1 MKLDFGFLRT
11 LILLACSLAL
21 PVMGAGEFKISDI
34 RVEGLQR
41 ISAGTVFNYLPVK
54 MGQEIGDADTSGII
68 RELYKTGFFKDVR
81 LERDGDVLIVIVTE
95 RAAISDI
102 NISGNKSIEDE
113 QLLTSLKDIGLAE
126 GRVFNRFVLDKI
138 EQELRRMF
146 FNQGKYG
153 VQIETTV
160 TPLERNRVA
169 IDIDISEGL
178 TARIKKINIIGNIA
192 FDKDKVTD
200 DFELSPSGFLSF
212 ISKDDQYSRQKLAG
226 DLEKLRSFYLDRGY
240 INFKIES
247 TQVTISPDKK
257 DIYVTINLTEGE
269 IYTIRDIKL
278 AGDLVAAPEVFFPLI
293 KLARGEAFSR
303 KVVIGSADD
312 ITRMLGER
320 GYAFANVNS
329 IPDIDEEQKQVE
341 ITFFVDPGKR
351 VYVRRINMRG
361 NHQTRDEVLR
371 REMRQM
377 EAGWFSSAKVR
388 QSRERLQRLGYFE
401 EVNVE
406 TPAVAGS
413 TDQVDVDISVAE
425 KQMGNISAGLGFSQS
440 DGLLF
445 NASLAQNNFL
455 GTGKRISLAFNT
467 SKSNTLYA
475 FGYTNPYFTVDG
487 ISRGFIF
494 SYRKTDFGEVDISN
508 YATNRSRIG
517 VIFGVPIN
525 ETDRIRLDFDLMDTE
540 LKIGSTASNELK
552 AFEAL
557 NGSDFV
563 DFMPKLSWTHDSR
576 DSAIMPTK
584 GGTHTFVAS
593 ATIPSSDLEY
603 YRLGYVHKRYI
614 PLSRAF
620 TLGLKLDLGY
630 GDGYGDN
637 IYLPPWELF
646 YAGGIKS
653 VRAYKD
659 FSLGPRDSNDDPLGG
674 NLRTVGS
681 AEIYFPAPFSLM
693 EKTIRLGI
701 YLDGGNVFNTVF
713 EDGFDA
719 GELRFSTGVSAM
731 WLSPFGAFGVSLGL
745 PLNDKPGDDVE
756 NFQFTFGSAF

>member
-1 MKLDFGFLRT
+1 MKPDFAFLRP
-11 LILLACSLAL
+11 LILLACCCVL
-21 PVMGAGEFKISDI
+21 PVMGAGEFKVSDI

-54 MGQEIGDADTSGII
+54 MGQEIGSEDTSLII
-68 RELYKTGFFKDVR
+68 RELYRTGFFKDVR

-95 RAAISDI
+95 RPAISDI

-178 TARIKKINIIGNIA
+178 TARIKKINIIGNHA
-192 FDKDKVTD
+192 FDKDDVTD
-200 DFELSPSGFLSF
+200 DFELSPSGLLSF

-257 DIYVTINLTEGE
+257 DIYVTINITEGDV
-269 IYTIRDIKL
+269 YTIRDIKL

-312 ITRMLGER
+312 ITKMLGEE

-351 VYVRRINMRG
+351 VYVRRVNMRG

-388 QSRERLQRLGYFE
+388 QSRERLQRLGYFD

-413 TDQVDVDISVAE
+413 TDQVDVDISVSE
-425 KQMGNISAGLGFSQS
+425 KRMGNLSAGLGFSQS

-445 NASLAQNNFL
+445 NASLSQNNFL
-455 GTGKRISLAFNT
+455 GTGKRVSLAFNT
-467 SKSNTLYA
+467 SKSNTLYQL
-475 FGYTNPYFTVDG
+475 GYTNPYFTVDG
-487 ISRGFIF
+487 ISRGFII
-494 SYRKTDFGEVDISN
+494 SYRKTDFGEVDIAK
-508 YATNRSRIG
+508 YATNRSR
-517 VIFGVPIN
+517 FGVNFGIPIN
-525 ETDRIRLDFDLMDTE
+525 ETDRIRLDFDLVDTE
-540 LKIGSTASNELK
+540 FKTGSDASDELL

-557 NGSDFV
+557 NGTDFL
-563 DFMPKLSWTHDSR
+563 DFIPRLSWTHDSR
-576 DSAIMPTK
+576 DSAIMPKK
-584 GGTHTFVAS
+584 GGTQSFVAL
-593 ATIPSSDLEY
+593 ATIPGSDLEY
-603 YRLGYVHKRYI
+603 YRLGYVNKRYI
-614 PLSRAF
+614 PLSRTF

-646 YAGGIKS
+646 FAGGIKS
-653 VRAYKD
+653 VRAFKD
-659 FSLGPRDSNDDPLGG
+659 YSLGPRDSNDDPLGG

-681 AEIYFPAPFSLM
+681 AEIYFPAPFNLM
-693 EKTIRLGI
+693 EKTVRLGLF
-701 YLDGGNVFNTVF
+701 LDGGNVFNTVF
-713 EDGFDA
+713 DDGFEV
-719 GELRFSTGVSAM
+719 GELRFSTGMSAL
-731 WLSPFGAFGVSLGL
+731 WLSPFGAFGISLGL
-745 PLNDKPGDDVE
+745 PLNDKAGDDVE